1 MENQSRS
8 TVHTPGQ
15 MRWAVVVAAVA
26 VGLFLLFTPD
36 GLLGKADMVGYA
48 VCHRI
53 PSHSF
58 FIAGRQLP
66 LCARCSGTF
75 LGALSG
81 LVGQAVVLKR
91 RRAAGFPPGPI
102 LVVMLGFVV
111 LWGFDGLNSYMSMSL
126 GRPLLYTPQQWLRLA
141 TGTLTGVTISSV
153 LWPTINFSLCVDPS
167 PEPAVRSWRD
177 LGLLLLMGGGMAL
190 LVWSRW
196 PPLLY
201 PVALLSAAGVLA
213 MLTGVNTV
221 LVAMALGWEN
231 RYRRCREAVVPVL
244 FGLALSIL
252 IVGGIDLL
260 RYSLTGTLEGFP
272 GL

>member
-1 MENQSRS
+1 M
-8 TVHTPGQ
+8 GF
-15 MRWAVVVAAVA
+15 
-26 VGLFLLFTPD
+26 FLLSTPD
-36 GLLGKADMVGYA
+36 GLLTKADMVGYA

-75 LGALSG
+75 LGALIG
-81 LVGQAVVLKR
+81 LVGQAAVLKR
-91 RRAAGFPPGPI
+91 RRASGFPPAPI
-102 LVVMLGFVV
+102 LAVLLGFVA
-111 LWGFDGLNSYMSMSL
+111 LWGFDGFNSYMSMSL

-141 TGTLTGVTISSV
+141 TGTLAGITISSV
-153 LWPTINFSLCVDPS
+153 LWPTINFSLCADPS
-167 PEPAVRSWRD
+167 SEPAVRSWRD
-177 LGLLLLMGGGMAL
+177 LGLLLLMGGGTAL

-201 PVALLSAAGVLA
+201 PLVLLSAAGVLT

-231 RYRRCREAVVPVL
+231 RYRRCREAVVPIL
-244 FGLALSIL
+244 LGLILSIL
-252 IVGGIDLL
+252 IIGGIDLL

>member
-26 VGLFLLFTPD
+26 VGLFILFTPD

-153 LWPTINFSLCVDPS
+153 LWPTINFSLCVAPS

>member
-1 MENQSRS
+1 
-8 TVHTPGQ
+8 
-15 MRWAVVVAAVA
+15 
-26 VGLFLLFTPD
+26 
-36 GLLGKADMVGYA
+36 MVGYA

-75 LGALSG
+75 LGALAG

-91 RRAAGFPPGPI
+91 RRTAGFPRGPI
-102 LVVMLGFVV
+102 LALMLGFVA
-111 LWGFDGLNSYMSMSL
+111 LWGFDGFNSYMSMSL
-126 GRPLLYTPQQWLRLA
+126 GRPFLYPPQQWLRLA
-141 TGTLTGVTISSV
+141 TGTLTGVTLSGI
-153 LWPTINFSLCVDPS
+153 LWPTLNFSLCADPT
-167 PEPAVRSWRD
+167 PEPSVRTWRD
-177 LGLLLLMGGGMAL
+177 LGLLLLLAGGMAL

-221 LVAMALGWEN
+221 LVAMAMGWEN
-231 RYRRCREAVVPVL
+231 RYRRCREALVPIL
-244 FGLALSIL
+244 LGLTLSFLTI
-252 IVGGIDLL
+252 GGIDLL

>member
-1 MENQSRS
+1 MENANRHRPHTSRQ
-8 TVHTPGQ
+8 V
-15 MRWAVVVAAVA
+15 RWAAIGAAIA
-26 VGLFLLFTPD
+26 VGLFLLLTPD

-75 LGALSG
+75 LGALAG
-81 LVGQAVVLKR
+81 LVGQAVVLR
-91 RRAAGFPPGPI
+91 RRRTAGFPRGPI
-102 LVVMLGFVV
+102 LALMLGFVA
-111 LWGFDGLNSYMSMSL
+111 LWGFDGFNSYMSMSL
-126 GRPLLYTPQQWLRLA
+126 GRPFLYPPQQWLRLA
-141 TGTLTGVTISSV
+141 TGTLTGVTLSGI
-153 LWPTINFSLCVDPS
+153 LWPTLNFSLCADPT
-167 PEPAVRSWRD
+167 PEPSVRTWRD
-177 LGLLLLMGGGMAL
+177 LGLLLLLAGGMAL

-221 LVAMALGWEN
+221 LVAMAMGWEN
-231 RYRRCREAVVPVL
+231 RYRRCREALVPTL
-244 FGLALSIL
+244 LGLTLSFLTI
-252 IVGGIDLL
+252 GGIDLL